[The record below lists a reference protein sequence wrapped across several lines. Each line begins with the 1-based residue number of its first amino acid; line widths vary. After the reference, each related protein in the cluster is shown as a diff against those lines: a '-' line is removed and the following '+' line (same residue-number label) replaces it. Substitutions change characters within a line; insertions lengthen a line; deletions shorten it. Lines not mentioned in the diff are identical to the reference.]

1 MDSQSTM
8 ASSVRTVPQSSIS
21 TAHNCPLI
29 AQPVGYFLLDIPVL
43 GIILLKHTIA
53 VLLRIR
59 NILWLQSKLLEHIES
74 NLLTCV
80 VIFTVGP
87 SVFIGVNGRNRE

>member
-8 ASSVRTVPQSSIS
+8 ASSVRTAPQSSIS

-29 AQPVGYFLLDIPVL
+29 AQPVRYFLLDILVL

-53 VLLRIR
+53 VLLKIVM
-59 NILWLQSKLLEHIES
+59 H
-74 NLLTCV
+74 V
-80 VIFTVGP
+80 
-87 SVFIGVNGRNRE
+87 SVK

>member
-1 MDSQSTM
+1 MKYRNIDRNVRSTVTVAYNYIENVALKSQVWGSLT
-8 ASSVRTVPQSSIS
+8 
-21 TAHNCPLI
+21 L
-29 AQPVGYFLLDIPVL
+29 AQLC
-43 GIILLKHTIA
+43 
-53 VLLRIR
+53 